1 MEILKKLIS
10 LALETTV
17 KVVSKA
23 FLFTTDSDIP
33 CPSVLKLIQLQ
44 LRTNGRTVQIKNIP
58 MPEVVDLKAAGY
70 IKSQI
75 HGIAVD

>member
-1 MEILKKLIS
+1 MTEKSVVRGSFFVVAKLKDGQPMS
-10 LALETTV
+10 GCFGTV
-17 KVVSKA
+17 SYKIKA
-23 FLFTTDSDIP
+23 
-33 CPSVLKLIQLQ
+33 
-44 LRTNGRTVQIKNIP
+44 RTADVVQIKNIP

>member
-1 MEILKKLIS
+1 MTEKSVVRGSFFVAVKLKAGHPMS
-10 LALETTV
+10 ECFGTV
-17 KVVSKA
+17 SYKIKA
-23 FLFTTDSDIP
+23 
-33 CPSVLKLIQLQ
+33 
-44 LRTNGRTVQIKNIP
+44 RTADVVQIKNIP

>member
-1 MEILKKLIS
+1 MTEKSVVCGSFFIAAKLKARHPMS
-10 LALETTV
+10 ECFRF
-17 KVVSKA
+17 VSYKIKA
-23 FLFTTDSDIP
+23 QTAD
-33 CPSVLKLIQLQ
+33 V
-44 LRTNGRTVQIKNIP
+44 VQIKNIP